1 MITLTELEKIASL
14 AKLSLENEDVD
25 SLAADISEMVEFANA
40 VVTVET
46 DDSVDDAPEVFALRE
61 DVVAASYPNEKL
73 LSNAGEVRN
82 GFFVAEKTGG
92 ALGEQNQ

>member
-14 AKLSLENEDVD
+14 AKLSLANEDVD
-25 SLAADISEMVEFANA
+25 SLAADISEMVDFANA
-40 VVTVET
+40 VAGAET
-46 DDSVDDAPEVFALRE
+46 DDASFEAPEAYALRE
-61 DVVAASYPNEKL
+61 DVVKPSYPNEKL
-73 LSNAGEVRN
+73 LFNAGEVRN